1 MNLLV
6 DNLTLQE
13 FLNDLK
19 ELTERLIALTTDLR
33 QPTTSEPAQLE
44 KLARTFRC
52 LHSIKGVASSAGFD
66 RIAELAHQTETLLEN
81 LRAGGT
87 QRAIEFTNTLEEV
100 ANAISECL
108 ETISAGGP
116 EPANEELFRRL
127 HQLNAHTATHAG
139 EPALIDLPPEV
150 AELLNEREKQLVIAA
165 LGAPGKVFL
174 IDVHFDLA
182 VFDAEFQKLRQTL
195 TELGEVICTLP
206 VASGPASERIGFR
219 IFLRS
224 ESPASEVQAYL
235 LVPCPQAIVKDFPN
249 LLPVD
254 PEIAAQSRQAFA
266 VGDSPALPAS
276 RFIRVELA
284 ELDRLRAVAHELFA
298 EIVKA
303 LGHAANNLSGDTQ
316 TELKNLDAQINET
329 LTALEEQI
337 LGLRTISAERLIQ
350 RSILSGRVAARTTGK
365 LIAFSAQG
373 GDVRLDKEICDT
385 IAIPLLHLV
394 RNAVD
399 HGIEVPE
406 ERTRAGKDPLGNV
419 RIESLVGDGYISFI
433 VADDGRGI
441 DPHIISLTAE
451 NQGLIDRGTILNL
464 DESLRMIFRPRFS
477 TAATVSG
484 VSGRGVGLDVV
495 EHSVA
500 QVGGSVTVR
509 SRPGLGSE
517 FELRLPIKQNS

>member
-1 MNLLV
+1 V
-6 DNLTLQE
+6 DNLTQQE

-19 ELTERLIALTTDLR
+19 ELTERLIALTTDLG
-33 QPTTSEPAQLE
+33 QPPTSEPAQLE

-52 LHSIKGVASSAGFD
+52 LHSIKGVASSAGFGG
-66 RIAELAHQTETLLEN
+66 IAQLAHQTETLLESV
-81 LRAGGT
+81 RAGRT

-116 EPANEELFRRL
+116 EPANEDLLGRL
-127 HQLNAHTATHAG
+127 HQLNAHTVKQAG
-139 EPALIDLPPEV
+139 ESSPMDLPPEV
-150 AELLNEREKQLVIAA
+150 ADLLNEREKQLVIAA

-174 IDVHFDLA
+174 IDVYFDLA

-206 VASGPASERIGFR
+206 VATGPTSERIGFR
-219 IFLRS
+219 LFLRS

-254 PEIAAQSRQAFA
+254 PEIAAQYRQAFD
-266 VGDSPALPAS
+266 VGDSTALPAS

-303 LGHAANNLSGDTQ
+303 LELVSNNLSGDARS
-316 TELKNLDAQINET
+316 ELKNLDAQVNET
-329 LTALEEQI
+329 LSALEGKI
-337 LGLRTISAERLIQ
+337 LDLRNISADRVIQ
-350 RSILSGRVAARTTGK
+350 RSVLAGRVAARTTGK
-365 LIAFSAQG
+365 LIEFSTDG
-373 GDVRLDKEICDT
+373 GGLRIDKEICDA

-399 HGIEVPE
+399 HGIEAPE
-406 ERTRAGKDPLGNV
+406 ERSKTGKNSSGVVRVEARAGADHT
-419 RIESLVGDGYISFI
+419 SFI

-441 DPHIISLTAE
+441 DPQVISATAAR
-451 NQGLIDRGTILNL
+451 QGLIEAGVQLSM

-477 TAATVSG
+477 TAATVSS

-500 QVGGSVTVR
+500 QVGGSVSVR
-509 SRPGLGSE
+509 SQPGLGSE
-517 FELRLPIKQNS
+517 FELRLPIKQNG